1 MASELK
7 IESRRGGS
15 VMSEL
20 PISTLKQV
28 VFGDNMDLDTSG
40 DPDDAPNPF
49 EKLREQG
56 AIRAALGKSNP
67 GASISLDWLR
77 VDESDVDEE
86 SFELDKTPVIV
97 KHERPQPHTFAKT
110 RAEKLGIT
118 RTERLVTESGDTW
131 LHAFNS
137 RNELVDARLLL
148 PEVE

>member
-1 MASELK
+1 MRIEFSRNAIKFGIGCGQKHSSTSGTMASELK

-86 SFELDKTPVIV
+86 SF
-97 KHERPQPHTFAKT
+97 
-110 RAEKLGIT
+110 
-118 RTERLVTESGDTW
+118 
-131 LHAFNS
+131 
-137 RNELVDARLLL
+137 
-148 PEVE
+148 